1 MLKFKVK
8 RKRQPARAQG
18 RKRRLILK
26 RLGRRAGG
34 RFTTASVNRMID
46 EAHTRGYKAGYEE
59 GRMKPEAP
67 EGGKSPYDQGFD
79 KGYDEGYGKGLYAGG
94 DAIVDLTLPFDAI
107 LPEVSIVEIVE
118 AGVEQL
124 RSRQFLLQS
133 TEQIAERIQGALDRR
148 EPFSLVR
155 VGDGEVLTLAQEL
168 ALPIDEVRS
177 KGAFLGYAG
186 VDVPDLAARDQLAA
200 SLRAATVV
208 GIPKLRNFTYQPLA
222 FKALQAHGIDYR
234 QLSLTHSLVNYYLHQ
249 QGYLGGLLR
258 GRRVL
263 LAGNVMKPLA
273 EVLTENGILVSAV
286 VTPVNGVKDIP
297 RVMEEI
303 RGCSFDIALVSSGI
317 AAVTI
322 AERIASEMGL
332 VALDFGHLA
341 DELGKRQ
348 EPFR

>member
-1 MLKFKVK
+1 MQKFNVK
-8 RKRQPARAQG
+8 RKRRAARAPG
-18 RKRRLILK
+18 RTRRLILK
-26 RLGRRAGG
+26 RPGRRPGG
-34 RFTTASVNRMID
+34 RLTLGAVNRMID
-46 EAHTRGYKAGYEE
+46 EAHTRGYQAGYGD
-59 GRMKPEAP
+59 GRKSREAP
-67 EGGKSPYDQGFD
+67 EGGKGPYDQGFD
-79 KGYDEGYGKGLYAGG
+79 QGYDEGYGKGLYAGG

-107 LPEVSIVEIVE
+107 LPEVSISEIVA

-124 RSRQFLLQS
+124 QSRQFLLQS
-133 TEQIAERIQGALDRR
+133 AQQVAERIQGALDRG

-155 VGDGEVLTLAQEL
+155 IGDGEVLTLAQEVV
-168 ALPIDEVRS
+168 LPIEEVRS
-177 KGAFLGYAG
+177 RGAFLGYAG

-222 FKALQAHGIDYR
+222 FKALRAHGIDYL
-234 QLSLTHSLVNYYLHQ
+234 QLSLTHSLVNYYLHH

-273 EVLTENGILVSAV
+273 EVLTENGITVSAV

-297 RVMEEI
+297 RVMDEI

-322 AERIASEMGL
+322 AERIASEMGR